1 MMCEATW
8 CVKRRSI
15 MQFLEAYF
23 FINQSEMTTLTIDDS
38 FVEKMQLSL
47 VSVQQNNSLVS
58 GHFR

>member
-1 MMCEATW
+1 
-8 CVKRRSI
+8 
-15 MQFLEAYF
+15 MQFLEAYVT
-23 FINQSEMTTLTIDDS
+23 INQSEMTTLTIDDS